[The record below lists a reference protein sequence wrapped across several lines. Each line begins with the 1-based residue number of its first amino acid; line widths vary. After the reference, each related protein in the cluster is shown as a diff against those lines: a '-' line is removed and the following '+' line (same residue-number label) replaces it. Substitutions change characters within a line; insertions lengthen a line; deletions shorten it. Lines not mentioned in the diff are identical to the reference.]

1 MIKQLLAVGLAA
13 LALLGSGCV
22 FSRNDYVEN
31 AEFDLELPRPV
42 PGRKVRIGVF
52 RNLSGSDRR
61 VLVRRGDG
69 QVVPLEYQR
78 WRLSP
83 ELLLQRCIYGAFE
96 VAPEN
101 AEEVSRLNAT
111 VYRFEFD
118 ERDNKAHLAV
128 DFMIPDFR
136 TPTSAAP
143 PEKRS
148 AKDSHPLTVRA
159 DVAVPVK
166 DSADLGAARAAAMS
180 ECARLAV
187 EKLDSAMNDK
197 RDGAK

>member
-1 MIKQLLAVGLAA
+1 MMKKLLAIGAAA
-13 LALLGSGCV
+13 LMLLGSGCV

-31 AEFDLELPRPV
+31 AEFDLELPKRHV
-42 PGRKVRIGVF
+42 EQFRVGVF

-83 ELLLQRCIYGAFE
+83 ELLLQRCIYGAFDI
-96 VAPEN
+96 VPDNVKDAP
-101 AEEVSRLNAT
+101 RLNAV

-128 DFMIPDFR
+128 DFQIPDFR
-136 TPTSAAP
+136 DPASR
-143 PEKRS
+143 E
-148 AKDSHPLTVRA
+148 TVRPSPITIRV

-166 DSADLGAARAAAMS
+166 DSDDLGAARAAAMS

-187 EKLDSAMNDK
+187 EKIQ
-197 RDGAK
+197 RDLICRRRYGK